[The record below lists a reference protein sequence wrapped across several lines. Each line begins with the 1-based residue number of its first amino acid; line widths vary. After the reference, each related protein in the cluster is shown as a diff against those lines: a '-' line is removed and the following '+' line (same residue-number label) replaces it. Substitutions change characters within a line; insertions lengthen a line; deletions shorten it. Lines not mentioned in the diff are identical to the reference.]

1 MFATEGVPRGRPASP
16 RALSRRLPV
25 GRIHSGRPP
34 SVYHQTPPEDVCNG
48 GGSTGEAC
56 LPPCTFT
63 QVARRPDS
71 FRPSPKRV
79 PPDAS
84 RRCLQRRGFHGGG
97 LPPPCTFTRRLPVG
111 RIHSGRPPSV
121 YHQTAPEDVRNGG
134 GSTGEACLPP
144 CTFTQVARRPDSF
157 RPSPKR
163 VPPDAS

>member
-63 QVARRPDS
+63 
-71 FRPSPKRV
+71 
-79 PPDAS
+79 
-84 RRCLQRRGFHGGG
+84 
-97 LPPPCTFTRRLPVG
+97 RRLPVG

-121 YHQTAPEDVRNGG
+121 YHQTPPEDVWQRRGFHGG
-134 GSTGEACLPP
+134 GLPP
-144 CTFTQVARRPDSF
+144 RVLIDRDRPVLVLWSLAADRAEVDALQLLRELAHLAVADGPAIYLDHR
-157 RPSPKR
+157 
-163 VPPDAS
+163 

>member
-1 MFATEGVPRGRPASP
+1 MFATEGVPWGRPAAP
-16 RALSRRLPV
+16 PEPSRRLPV

-34 SVYHQTPPEDVCNG
+34 SVYHQTPPDDVCNG

-97 LPPPCTFTRRLPVG
+97 LPPPVHF
-111 RIHSGRPPSV
+111 H
-121 YHQTAPEDVRNGG
+121 A
-134 GSTGEACLPP
+134 
-144 CTFTQVARRPDSF
+144 QVARRPDSF

-163 VPPDAS
+163 VPPDASRRC